1 MKSGVS
7 SVNLLLEQ
15 SQLHN
20 LDGQRLC
27 QSVVTRMSL
36 RLGIDVG
43 GTNTDAVLIDG
54 DNVIGC
60 AKQFTSKDVLS
71 GINSAVRSVIAGS
84 RAGRITLT
92 RLLF

>member
-1 MKSGVS
+1 
-7 SVNLLLEQ
+7 
-15 SQLHN
+15 
-20 LDGQRLC
+20 
-27 QSVVTRMSL
+27 MSL